1 MLEVEEPWSD
11 LSRVSLRRY
20 ATIRRRR
27 FLTPR
32 RRLRPV
38 GPPERATRVRSTA
51 ARDYLRIVGDMAR
64 AISDGRPAYAHARF
78 ALHVTE
84 VTLAAHYATHPVGAP
99 LGYGAG
105 RYRPETTFEP
115 LEPPAWAT

>member
-1 MLEVEEPWSD
+1 MTVRTMHR
-11 LSRVSLRRY
+11 SRGTAAAAAMVLMVL
-20 ATIRRRR
+20 AAGCGDTIYD
-27 FLTPR
+27 
-32 RRLRPV
+32 
-38 GPPERATRVRSTA
+38 PERATRVRSTA